1 MGLSNPKLCL
11 KINLI
16 NKNMNENKQK
26 DALKW
31 IIIGLA
37 SFVIV
42 ILIFN
47 AGMFVGGMKARFS
60 YKWAESY
67 HENFAGPRGGFLGDW
82 RKSLPFPGDFIEGHG
97 TFGEIIKINDTEFVV
112 RGQDNVEKLI
122 IIKEDTIIEKGRT
135 IIKKEELEV
144 GNQIVVIGSP
154 NEQGQIEAKLIRVFD
169 NLTNGLPLRPSRPFS
184 FF

>member
-67 HENFAGPRGGFLGDW
+67 HENFAGPRGGFLNDW
-82 RKSLPFPGDFIEGHG
+82 RNLPRRDFINAHG
-97 TFGEIIKINDTEFVV
+97 VFGQIIKIEESAIVIK
-112 RGQDNVEKLI
+112 GGDNVEGIVVVKD
-122 IIKEDTIIEKGRT
+122 DTIIERLRETVK
-135 IIKKEELEV
+135 ISDLKV
-144 GNQIVVIGSP
+144 DDFIVVIGEP
-154 NEQGQIEAKLIRVFD
+154 NDSGQIEAKFIR
-169 NLTNGLPLRPSRPFS
+169 LLPPPPMF
-184 FF
+184 